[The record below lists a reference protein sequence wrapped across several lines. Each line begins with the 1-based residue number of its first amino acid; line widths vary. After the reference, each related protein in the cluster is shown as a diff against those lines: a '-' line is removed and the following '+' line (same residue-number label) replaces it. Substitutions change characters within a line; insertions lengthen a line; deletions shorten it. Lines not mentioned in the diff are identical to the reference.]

1 MSDGDKYRG
10 CAEECMR
17 LADETKNLKVKARL
31 LEMAQEWFN
40 LAIEADAEVGG
51 NGQGLIS

>member
-10 CAEECMR
+10 FAEECMR

-51 NGQGLIS
+51 NGQGVIS